1 MRPSLLFATN
11 ALRLNSSF
19 SDVLSF
25 LNYPQSIGALREKE
39 RRVSDNPS
47 QGADS
52 EIIPGAPAAIGVPQA
67 YDTNRFQ
74 GDDSAA
80 LRREVEELR
89 RQLALM
95 RHAREAAPEAPPLY
109 DDAQEL
115 RR

>member
-1 MRPSLLFATN
+1 M
-11 ALRLNSSF
+11 
-19 SDVLSF
+19 
-25 LNYPQSIGALREKE
+25 G
-39 RRVSDNPS
+39 
-47 QGADS
+47 QGSES
-52 EIIPGAPAAIGVPQA
+52 EIVPGVPAAHRRHTATGAA

-109 DDAQEL
+109 DDA
-115 RR
+115 